1 VSRAG
6 WVAALALLALTA
18 LVYWF
23 ALRLP
28 FVWDDRDHIVDNA
41 RLQSFSGLASLVSA
55 PQGRYYRPLIFVSY
69 AAERRVWG
77 LSPNAFHS
85 TNLLL
90 HLANAVLLIA
100 VARRSGMGEMAAI
113 GGAALFALHPLQSE
127 AVVYISGRTDLL
139 VVFGALLSCLAWM
152 ADGPPLRRG
161 VLAAL
166 AGGVAM
172 LSKES
177 GFAVVMLWLWL
188 AWRRPTSRAA
198 LLTPGLLLA
207 TLLLALRSVVVG
219 GLAPADGTVPP
230 SLTTLSG
237 AGWAL
242 LEYLRLLIWPATL
255 QIDRLLPLPAEGM
268 AVAVGLIVLASALAL
283 TVYGARRRDA
293 VGMWTAWTAAFYLP
307 AANLIA
313 IYPVLAGRALFM
325 PEHNLYAPL
334 AGLGLLSALGIEAG
348 RRRAAAPLRTAAVAV
363 AIVVL
368 LALAVRTTGR
378 VFDWV
383 AENELFGSAV
393 AAGSLSPRV
402 WFNYG
407 NTLLERRHFGA
418 AAEVFAHAVELAP
431 DDAGAWANLAVARQQ
446 AGDLDGAADAYAHAI
461 RLQPDDAQL
470 FENLGSLALRR
481 GDRGAARTAFARA
494 LQLDPQLERSRRALA
509 ALAAG
514 TP

>member
-1 VSRAG
+1 
-6 WVAALALLALTA
+6 
-18 LVYWF
+18 
-23 ALRLP
+23 
-28 FVWDDRDHIVDNA
+28 
-41 RLQSFSGLASLVSA
+41 
-55 PQGRYYRPLIFVSY
+55 
-69 AAERRVWG
+69 
-77 LSPNAFHS
+77 
-85 TNLLL
+85 
-90 HLANAVLLIA
+90 
-100 VARRSGMGEMAAI
+100 
-113 GGAALFALHPLQSE
+113 
-127 AVVYISGRTDLL
+127 
-139 VVFGALLSCLAWM
+139 
-152 ADGPPLRRG
+152 
-161 VLAAL
+161 
-166 AGGVAM
+166 
-172 LSKES
+172 
-177 GFAVVMLWLWL
+177 
-188 AWRRPTSRAA
+188 
-198 LLTPGLLLA
+198 
-207 TLLLALRSVVVG
+207 
-219 GLAPADGTVPP
+219 
-230 SLTTLSG
+230 
-237 AGWAL
+237 
-242 LEYLRLLIWPATL
+242 
-255 QIDRLLPLPAEGM
+255 M

-418 AAEVFAHAVELAP
+418 AAEVFA
-431 DDAGAWANLAVARQQ
+431 VARQQ